1 MTGALGLCK
10 QQKGRSFC
18 KPAQADPK
26 PLFVCYQECNTSI
39 YNQHF
44 RHVMIKSAFCISVKK
59 GADQLRGIYHALLFS
74 AFLFCYSYYC
84 LLPKSKFQASRHHL
98 WLFSLVCVGPGWK
111 PGIQV
116 FSRLCSYNQILFFLT
131 GASPFAAGLSA
142 LPFGHLAHL
151 PGAFSMLG
159 HPGFPVTSLFGQLG
173 DGLQHPLV
181 SPSSLSNSLSSSA
194 GRFSESSRRNKVCI

>member
-1 MTGALGLCK
+1 MIGEIKVTQKFLNLC
-10 QQKGRSFC
+10 
-18 KPAQADPK
+18 
-26 PLFVCYQECNTSI
+26 L
-39 YNQHF
+39 
-44 RHVMIKSAFCISVKK
+44 
-59 GADQLRGIYHALLFS
+59 
-74 AFLFCYSYYC
+74 YS
-84 LLPKSKFQASRHHL
+84 
-98 WLFSLVCVGPGWK
+98 
-111 PGIQV
+111 
-116 FSRLCSYNQILFFLT
+116 T

-194 GRFSESSRRNKVCI
+194 GRFSESFYHLIQLL